1 MVANKKKILTDV
13 ELFYIQNNPE
23 NLSAS
28 ALSYRLNVQLAKVE
42 EILAEQE
49 KLRAEEA
56 EEAEAIKL
64 EMAKR
69 EPTLLRKMI
78 TPSEGKNKVSVMS
91 ESASEVLDAANKNAR
106 AKVRGVDQSGHI
118 VPTFPTGR

>member
-1 MVANKKKILTDV
+1 MANKKKILTDV
-13 ELFYIQNNPE
+13 ELFYIQQNPE

-49 KLRAEEA
+49 ASKQMEE
-56 EEAEAIKL
+56 EVR
-64 EMAKR
+64 AKR
-69 EPTLLRKMI
+69 EPTQLRKMI
-78 TPSEGKNKVSVMS
+78 TNSEGKNKVSVMS

-118 VPTFPTGR
+118 VPTFPER